1 MKYIL
6 GIFILLN
13 FSLVFSQ
20 SDFSKSWE
28 DYYSYNN
35 AKDFVKSDTKIY
47 VAVDNAI
54 FVYNEIDNTTT
65 KYSSV
70 NGLSGKTV
78 TTLTFDKS
86 SGNLII
92 GYDSGLIEI
101 IDKTEKI
108 HISADIER
116 LNITGD
122 KQINH
127 IYNNNGTLYLSTP
140 FGIVV
145 YNTLSLQ
152 FGDTYFIGAGSV
164 PVFINQ
170 TTVYHD
176 SIFAATKNGIYVADL
191 KNPNL
196 IDFNNW
202 LQPSGNLIGN
212 FTNISIFN
220 NKIYITKNNILYLL
234 NPINDSL
241 TSVISLNSAIL
252 SLKISSK
259 YLTLTTFNKAF
270 VYDVNLQLVT
280 IASVNNNFSFSLH
293 TALAQGNYLYL
304 ATKEF
309 GILKADIQNTST
321 YQEIHPQ
328 GPTSNR
334 VFNITANNNNLWVV
348 YGGYDGAY
356 TPLGARKGFSHFNGT
371 DWINTPYSSSFPAR
385 DLVNISLDPNVAN
398 RAYISSWNDGIL
410 VVDDDKITTL
420 LNESNSGL
428 EKLFLA
434 GSPNF
439 YSIRINGTAFDNS
452 GNLWVANAWVA
463 NKLKKMS
470 PAGNWS
476 SFDLSSIISDNAA
489 LGLNNLVI
497 DKSNSIWIGTRHN
510 GALVFNENGNKKI
523 ALTNGVNSGS
533 LPDLN
538 VRAIAVDGNNRIW
551 IGTQKGLVT
560 FSNTTGVFNGN
571 NNAEPIIIL
580 DEGIAKK
587 LMGNQIVNTI
597 AIDGANNKWFGT
609 DSGGVLNTS
618 PNGTTTIHNFNK
630 DNSPL
635 PSNRILK
642 IQVDNTTG
650 KVFIATDKGI
660 VAFKSG
666 VSPFGNHL
674 KSAYA
679 YPNPSTKTN
688 NFITIDGRHGG
699 HLPNGTNVKILDA
712 AGYLVYET
720 NVVEGQEL
728 KGGKVV
734 WDKTNLAGKKVA
746 SGIYIVLLTTKDKT
760 EVTTTK
766 IAIIN

>member
-6 GIFILLN
+6 RIFILLN

-28 DYYSYNN
+28 DFYSYNN
-35 AKDFVKSDTKIY
+35 AKDFVKSVDNIY
-47 VAVDNAI
+47 AAVDNAV
-54 FVYNEIDNTTT
+54 FVYNEIDDTTI

-70 NGLSGKTV
+70 NGLSGKTT
-78 TTLTFDKS
+78 TTLNFDKT

-101 IDKTEKI
+101 IDKNGNI

-122 KQINH
+122 KQINN
-127 IYNNNGTLYLSTP
+127 IYNNVGTLYLSTP

-145 YNTLSLQ
+145 YDTLSLQ
-152 FGDTYFIGAGSV
+152 FGDTYFIGAGSI
-164 PVFINQ
+164 PVYINQ
-170 TTVYHD
+170 TAVYQD
-176 SIFAATKNGIYVADL
+176 SIYAATKNGIYIADL

-202 LQPSGNLIGN
+202 SQPTGNLIGN
-212 FTNISIFN
+212 YTNIGVFN
-220 NKIYITKNNILYLL
+220 NKIYITKNNTLFSFD
-234 NPINDSL
+234 PINASL
-241 TSVISLNSAIL
+241 SSILSLNSNIL
-252 SLKISSK
+252 SFKISSE
-259 YLTLTTFNKAF
+259 YITLTILNQAY
-270 VYDVNLQLVT
+270 VYDTNLQLVT
-280 IASVNNNFSFSLH
+280 AASVNNNYNFTLN
-293 TALAQGNYLYL
+293 TAFAQGNYLYL
-304 ATKEF
+304 GTKEF
-309 GILKADIQNTST
+309 GILKADLQNTST

-328 GPTSNR
+328 GPSSNK

-348 YGGYDGAY
+348 YGGYNGAY
-356 TPLGARKGFSHFNGT
+356 TPLNTRKGFSHFNGT

-385 DLVNISLDPNVAN
+385 DLVNITLDPNVAN
-398 RAYISSWNDGIL
+398 KAYISSWNDGIL
-410 VVDDDKITTL
+410 VADNDKITTL

-434 GSPNF
+434 GHPNF
-439 YSIRINGTAFDNS
+439 YSIRINGTTFDAS
-452 GNLWVANAWVA
+452 GNLWVANAWVS
-463 NKLKKMS
+463 NRLKKMS
-470 PAGNWS
+470 PDGNWTS
-476 SFDLSSIISDNAA
+476 YDLSSIISDNTA

-510 GALVFNENGNKKI
+510 GTLVFNENGNQKI

-538 VRAIAVDGNNRIW
+538 VRSIAVDSNNRIW

-560 FSNTTGVFNGN
+560 FSNATEVFNGN
-571 NNAEPIIIL
+571 NNAEPVIIL

-618 PNGTTTIHNFNK
+618 PDGTTTIHNFNK

-635 PSNRILK
+635 ASNRILK
-642 IQVDNTTG
+642 IQVDNVTG

-666 VSPFGNHL
+666 VSPFGDHL

-679 YPNPSTKTN
+679 YPNPSTETN
-688 NFITIDGRHGG
+688 NFITIDGRHGD

-734 WDKTNLAGKKVA
+734 WDKTNLAGKRVS

-766 IAIIN
+766 IAIVN